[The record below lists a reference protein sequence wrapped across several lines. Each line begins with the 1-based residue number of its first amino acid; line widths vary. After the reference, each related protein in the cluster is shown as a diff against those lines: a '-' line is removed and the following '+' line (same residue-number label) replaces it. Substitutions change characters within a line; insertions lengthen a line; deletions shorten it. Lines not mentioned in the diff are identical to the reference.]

1 MFDSEHGLLM
11 QNASIIEAYT
21 KILDDIV
28 KHSVVL
34 FFMTDDDR
42 QLGLRFVTQEEA
54 IDFLNDLDDIDKL
67 LNHPSL
73 QSNRSKQSN

>member
-1 MFDSEHGLLM
+1 MY
-11 QNASIIEAYT
+11 ASI
-21 KILDDIV
+21 LDYIV
-28 KHSVVL
+28 KHPVIL